1 MFGVQLWDLTRSTE
15 FNRIL
20 LKAIFQYASLLWNM
34 STDRYWQSTG
44 RMYLM
49 CATVSDLTVLL
60 WLGKSCLI
68 PRSLFHLISF
78 PQKKKS
84 THTFPSYIYR
94 ILFHYV
100 AMTSR
105 YIDTQLLLCVYV
117 HLWVYVCVKRAVRPQ
132 KQNENP
138 VWGSPQW
145 VNKAEIASER
155 ALGDSLCRHT
165 HTHTQTS

>member
-1 MFGVQLWDLTRSTE
+1 MPVCFEIWALTDIDKAQVGCIWCVRQYLTSQCYFDLVNPVWFPEVFSISSP
-15 FNRIL
+15 F
-20 LKAIFQYASLLWNM
+20 LKRKKAH
-34 STDRYWQSTG
+34 TH
-44 RMYLM
+44 
-49 CATVSDLTVLL
+49 
-60 WLGKSCLI
+60 
-68 PRSLFHLISF
+68 FHLIF
-78 PQKKKS
+78 TEFYFIMLQ
-84 THTFPSYIYR
+84 T
-94 ILFHYV
+94 
-100 AMTSR
+100 MTSR